1 MPRRLVRYYYLK
13 FLRLQG
19 DPRSIARGVAVGIFI
34 GITPTIP
41 LHTIL
46 ILSFCLLFRASKVA
60 GILASILVS
69 NPFTFFIQYY
79 LSWLVGTAIFP
90 GLLSWQRLQQV
101 MEVLSAGNSGFTGFK
116 ESMSAISSLG
126 VDAITVLVV
135 GGTLLALPFTALSY
149 YYSLKLFIRLRNKRS
164 KNLQQP
170 EPEHTDEP

>member
-19 DPRSIARGVAVGIFI
+19 DPKSIARGVAVGIFI

-46 ILSFCLLFRASKVA
+46 ILGFCLLFRTSKVA

-90 GLLSWQRLQQV
+90 GLLSWQRLQEV
-101 MEVLSAGNSGFTGFK
+101 MTVLSSGGSGFTAFK
-116 ESMSAISSLG
+116 DSLSAISSLG
-126 VDAITVLVV
+126 FDAITVLVV

-149 YYSLKLFIRLRNKRS
+149 YYSLKLFTRLRNKRS
-164 KNLQQP
+164 TTT
-170 EPEHTDEP
+170 EPPDGIDEPK